1 MGYIPDPF
9 SILAYFLNTMLFRRK
24 KKQKKDDSQLLLFS
38 NEEMS
43 GKESPTAIPESDL
56 AIAQEEKATDKED
69 VGNMEENVGP
79 IEERGSNEEATE
91 EKAEVEEALSQSLE
105 DDPFSPFIDD
115 PESTSER
122 IIHEMTAAMTLL
134 DRFSV
139 SQVRLIAMQAAPI
152 AQSGVDFSKIYQL
165 PSLPGFSMSGYSMLA
180 LSYVSFKR
188 VFPGMIDRLDQDFTK
203 EYEAALRQYKAV

>member
-9 SILAYFLNTMLFRRK
+9 SILAYFLNTMLFRHK

-69 VGNMEENVGP
+69 VGNMEGNVGP
-79 IEERGSNEEATE
+79 IEERDSNEETTE
-91 EKAEVEEALSQSLE
+91 EKAEAEEALSQSLE

>member
-56 AIAQEEKATDKED
+56 AIAQEEKATDKD
-69 VGNMEENVGP
+69 VGNMEGNVGP
-79 IEERGSNEEATE
+79 IEERDSNEEATE

>member
-1 MGYIPDPF
+1 
-9 SILAYFLNTMLFRRK
+9 MLFRRK

-38 NEEMS
+38 KEEMS
-43 GKESPTAIPESDL
+43 GKDSPTAIPDSST
-56 AIAQEEKATDKED
+56 AVAQEEEAASAET
-69 VGNMEENVGP
+69 GNMEGSVEP
-79 IEERGSNEEATE
+79 I
-91 EKAEVEEALSQSLE
+91 
-105 DDPFSPFIDD
+105 PFIND

>member
-1 MGYIPDPF
+1 
-9 SILAYFLNTMLFRRK
+9 MLFRRK
-24 KKQKKDDSQLLLFS
+24 KKKKKDDSQLLLFS
-38 NEEMS
+38 KEEMS
-43 GKESPTAIPESDL
+43 GKESPTAIPDSST
-56 AIAQEEKATDKED
+56 AVAQEEEPAGSAET
-69 VGNMEENVGP
+69 GNMEGSVEP
-79 IEERGSNEEATE
+79 IEEKGSNEEAIE
-91 EKAEVEEALSQSLE
+91 EKAEEVLSQGLE
-105 DDPFSPFIDD
+105 GDPFSPFIND
-115 PESTSER
+115 PESISER

>member
-1 MGYIPDPF
+1 
-9 SILAYFLNTMLFRRK
+9 MLFRRK

-38 NEEMS
+38 KEEMS
-43 GKESPTAIPESDL
+43 GKDSPSAIPDSST
-56 AIAQEEKATDKED
+56 AVAQEEEAASAET
-69 VGNMEENVGP
+69 GNMEGSVEP
-79 IEERGSNEEATE
+79 IEEKGPNEESIE
-91 EKAEVEEALSQSLE
+91 EKAEEVLSQGLE
-105 DDPFSPFIDD
+105 GDPFSPFIND
-115 PESTSER
+115 PESISER

>member
-69 VGNMEENVGP
+69 VGNMEGNVGP
-79 IEERGSNEEATE
+79 IEERDSNEETTE
-91 EKAEVEEALSQSLE
+91 EKAEAEEALSQSLE

-188 VFPGMIDRLDQDFTK
+188 VFPGMIDRLYQDFTK

>member
-1 MGYIPDPF
+1 
-9 SILAYFLNTMLFRRK
+9 MLFRRK
-24 KKQKKDDSQLLLFS
+24 KKKKKDDSQLLLFS
-38 NEEMS
+38 KEEMS
-43 GKESPTAIPESDL
+43 GKDSPTAIPDSST
-56 AIAQEEKATDKED
+56 AVAQEEEPAASAETD
-69 VGNMEENVGP
+69 NMEGSVEP
-79 IEERGSNEEATE
+79 IEEKGSNEEATE
-91 EKAEVEEALSQSLE
+91 EKAEEVLSQGLE
-105 DDPFSPFIDD
+105 GDPFSPFIND

>member
-1 MGYIPDPF
+1 M
-9 SILAYFLNTMLFRRK
+9 RRI
-24 KKQKKDDSQLLLFS
+24 LLLACLVI
-38 NEEMS
+38 
-43 GKESPTAIPESDL
+43 GT
-56 AIAQEEKATDKED
+56 IAACAKNT
-69 VGNMEENVGP
+69 
-79 IEERGSNEEATE
+79 SLNEEAIE
-91 EKAEVEEALSQSLE
+91 EKAEEVLSQGLE
-105 DDPFSPFIDD
+105 GDPFSPFIND
-115 PESTSER
+115 PESISER

-203 EYEAALRQYKAV
+203 EYEAALRQYMSV

>member
-1 MGYIPDPF
+1 
-9 SILAYFLNTMLFRRK
+9 MLFRRK

-38 NEEMS
+38 KEEMS
-43 GKESPTAIPESDL
+43 GKDSPSAIPDSST
-56 AIAQEEKATDKED
+56 AFAQEEETAASAEA
-69 VGNMEENVGP
+69 GNMEGSVEP
-79 IEERGSNEEATE
+79 IEEKGFNEEATE
-91 EKAEVEEALSQSLE
+91 EKAEEVLSQGLE
-105 DDPFSPFIDD
+105 GDPFSPFIND
-115 PESTSER
+115 PESISER

>member
-1 MGYIPDPF
+1 
-9 SILAYFLNTMLFRRK
+9 MLFRRK

-38 NEEMS
+38 KEEMS
-43 GKESPTAIPESDL
+43 GKDSPTAIPDSST
-56 AIAQEEKATDKED
+56 AVAQEEETAASAET
-69 VGNMEENVGP
+69 GNMEGSVEP
-79 IEERGSNEEATE
+79 IEEKVSNEEATE
-91 EKAEVEEALSQSLE
+91 EKAEEVLSQGLE
-105 DDPFSPFIDD
+105 GDPFSPFIND